1 VIGVG
6 NPRTRQIKQHRR
18 IKRVFGTSANAV
30 RSQVLI
36 AVAINV
42 LVAIICKRWNL
53 RLSLHAMVQ
62 ILSVDAGLR
71 EYREVKCLLKCSRA
85 A

>member
-1 VIGVG
+1 MPSGV
-6 NPRTRQIKQHRR
+6 K
-18 IKRVFGTSANAV
+18 SW
-30 RSQVLI
+30 I

-42 LVAIICKRWNL
+42 LVAIISKRWNL